1 MVAVYLERKKGTVH
15 ISRPCESFGLFEDSI
30 PPSAYSIDKVY
41 HVGQTCTERI
51 HVHNITAFH
60 NKSAFKVPYG
70 PSL

>member
-15 ISRPCESFGLFEDSI
+15 IPRPCESFGLFEDSI
-30 PPSAYSIDKVY
+30 PPSAYSIHKVY
-41 HVGQTCTERI
+41 RVGQTCAEQI

-70 PSL
+70 SLL